1 MGCVALDAKLA
12 SHSANVV
19 PPAWRDSLIHC
30 IVVGPWNNTVPHA
43 NIIDHKRELAEDII
57 AMLEKATTGC
67 VTISVKNFWY
77 DGRK

>member
-30 IVVGPWNNTVPHA
+30 IVVGPWNNRVPHA

-57 AMLEKATTGC
+57 AMLERATTDS
-67 VTISVKNFWY
+67 VTYLNEEFLV
-77 DGRK
+77 